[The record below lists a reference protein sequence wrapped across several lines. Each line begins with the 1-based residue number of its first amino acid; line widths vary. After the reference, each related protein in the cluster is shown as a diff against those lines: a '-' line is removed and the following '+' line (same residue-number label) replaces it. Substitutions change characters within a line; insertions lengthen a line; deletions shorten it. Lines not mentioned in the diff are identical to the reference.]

1 MELKNAQ
8 GKKLKQMLRSLEKMG
23 ISNSDKS
30 AQSLDYSDVSSKGN
44 DNWNLGLN
52 KNNLVN
58 IKQTRNN

>member
-8 GKKLKQMLRSLEKMG
+8 GKKPKQMLRSLEKMG